1 MRYFEKKQSDWS
13 KKRLFRS
20 GFTLVELSLSMA
32 FIGVLSIII
41 VFVINGAVSSYRRGI
56 TLNLVNTVG
65 TEVTEEIKT
74 TVHKAP
80 MIMSFESLC
89 RGVYGDNCGNCEDN
103 KGAGLVAVSQ
113 KGDIYKGG
121 GEVFEGVPVY
131 GAVCLGNYS
140 YIWNSGYFF
149 NSDYE
154 VRTQDGNGTLGGLS
168 FEVKEDNT
176 FGSLPT
182 EIWGAEKGGRLLR
195 IKDEKRAVCRDLI
208 NLSGDD
214 LTPFSYF
221 GNEPLS
227 ETEPSGINDSIV
239 FESENNGNGNSNVF
253 DINEDMA
260 EILTNESK
268 VAVYGFDVET
278 PAIGDGT
285 LYNLSIT
292 LGTIDSGI
300 NINDENCKVSGGA
313 NDLDFCAINKF
324 NITALASGGR
334 KND

>member
-1 MRYFEKKQSDWS
+1 MMRYFKKKQSDWNE
-13 KKRLFRS
+13 KRLFRS

-89 RGVYGDNCGNCEDN
+89 RGVYGDDGENCKSNN
-103 KGAGLVAVSQ
+103 GAGLIAVSQ
-113 KGDIYKGG
+113 RGNIYKN
-121 GEVFEGVPVY
+121 EDIVFEDVPVY

-149 NSDYE
+149 NSEYE
-154 VRTQDGNGTLGGLS
+154 VKDRNSMKMSGLS
-168 FEVKEDNT
+168 FGV
-176 FGSLPT
+176 GIPPT
-182 EIWGAEKGGRLLR
+182 EIWGKEKGFGRLLR
-195 IKDEKRAVCRDLI
+195 IKDEKRAVCRNLI
-208 NLSGDD
+208 SPPGDV

-221 GNEPLS
+221 GNEPSS
-227 ETEPSGINDSIV
+227 ETESSDINDSIV

>member
-1 MRYFEKKQSDWS
+1 MRFFEKKQSDWS
-13 KKRLFRS
+13 KKRLFRG

-89 RGVYGDNCGNCEDN
+89 RGVYGDGNSKDKCLN
-103 KGAGLVAVSQ
+103 YNGAGLIAVSQ
-113 KGDIYKGG
+113 KGDIYKGD
-121 GEVFEGVPVY
+121 GEVFKDVPVY

-154 VRTQDGNGTLGGLS
+154 VKTQDGNGTLGKLS
-168 FEVKEDNT
+168 FEVKKDNSPGNSSMEDKW
-176 FGSLPT
+176 F
-182 EIWGAEKGGRLLR
+182 GRLLR
-195 IKDEKRAVCRDLI
+195 IKDEKRAVCRNLI
-208 NLSGDD
+208 SPPGDV

-221 GNEPLS
+221 GNEPSS
-227 ETEPSGINDSIV
+227 ETESSDINDSIL
-239 FESENNGNGNSNVF
+239 FEPDSNGF
-253 DINEDMA
+253 DIGEDVA

-292 LGTIDSGI
+292 LGTVDSGI

>member
-89 RGVYGDNCGNCEDN
+89 RGVYGDGSDKDKCLDYN
-103 KGAGLVAVSQ
+103 GAGLIAVSQ
-113 KGDIYKGG
+113 RGDIYKGG
-121 GEVFEGVPVY
+121 DRIFEGVPVY

-154 VRTQDGNGTLGGLS
+154 VEDRNSAEMNGLS
-168 FEVKEDNT
+168 FRVQDNSSGG
-176 FGSLPT
+176 FT
-182 EIWGAEKGGRLLR
+182 EIWGKEKGGRLLR

-208 NLSGDD
+208 NPPGDA
-214 LTPFSYF
+214 FSYF
-221 GNEPLS
+221 NNG
-227 ETEPSGINDSIV
+227 PSGAESSDINDSIL
-239 FESENNGNGNSNVF
+239 FTLDNGF
-253 DINEDMA
+253 DIGEDMA

>member
-89 RGVYGDNCGNCEDN
+89 RGVYGDGNGSDKGKCLNDN
-103 KGAGLVAVSQ
+103 GAGLIAVSQ

-121 GEVFEGVPVY
+121 DKVFEGVPVY

-154 VRTQDGNGTLGGLS
+154 VKDRNSVEMNGLS
-168 FEVKEDNT
+168 FRVQEYNSPGG
-176 FGSLPT
+176 FT

-208 NLSGDD
+208 NPPGGVSGS
-214 LTPFSYF
+214 FSYF
-221 GNEPLS
+221 SNNG
-227 ETEPSGINDSIV
+227 SGGAESRDINDSIL
-239 FESENNGNGNSNVF
+239 FKPDNDDNGF
-253 DINEDMA
+253 DIGEDLA

>member
-1 MRYFEKKQSDWS
+1 MMRYFEKKQFDWS

-89 RGVYGDNCGNCEDN
+89 SGVYGDNGGNCEDN
-103 KGAGLVAVSQ
+103 KGAGLIAVSQ

-121 GEVFEGVPVY
+121 GKVFEDVPVY

-154 VRTQDGNGTLGGLS
+154 VIPQNLDEASKGLS
-168 FEVKEDNT
+168 FGVKIGD
-176 FGSLPT
+176 SYT
-182 EIWGAEKGGRLLR
+182 EIWGTNEGFGRLLR
-195 IKDEKRAVCRDLI
+195 IKDEKRAVCRNLI
-208 NLSGDD
+208 SPPGGF
-214 LTPFSYF
+214 PASFSYF
-221 GNEPLS
+221 NNNNELS
-227 ETEPSGINDSIV
+227 EAESSDINDSIL
-239 FESENNGNGNSNVF
+239 FESENNGNGNSF
-253 DINEDMA
+253 DIGEDVA

>member
-1 MRYFEKKQSDWS
+1 MMRYFEKKQFDWS

-89 RGVYGDNCGNCEDN
+89 RGVYGDGNGKDKCLN
-103 KGAGLVAVSQ
+103 NNGAGLIAVSQ
-113 KGDIYKGG
+113 KGDIYKGVD
-121 GEVFEGVPVY
+121 EVFKGVPVY

-154 VRTQDGNGTLGGLS
+154 VKTQDGNGTLGKLS
-168 FEVKEDNT
+168 FGVKNGD
-176 FGSLPT
+176 SYT
-182 EIWGAEKGGRLLR
+182 EIWGMNEGFGRLLR

-208 NLSGDD
+208 NPPGGFPAS
-214 LTPFSYF
+214 FSYF
-221 GNEPLS
+221 DNE
-227 ETEPSGINDSIV
+227 ESGGAESHDINDSIL
-239 FESENNGNGNSNVF
+239 FESENNGNGF
-253 DINEDMA
+253 DIGEDVA

-300 NINDENCKVSGGA
+300 NINDESCKVSGGA

>member
-1 MRYFEKKQSDWS
+1 MRYFEKKQFDWS

-89 RGVYGDNCGNCEDN
+89 RGVYGDGSGKDKCLDYN
-103 KGAGLVAVSQ
+103 GAGLIAVSQ

-121 GEVFEGVPVY
+121 GKVFEGVPVY
-131 GAVCLGNYS
+131 GAACLGNYS

-154 VRTQDGNGTLGGLS
+154 VRTRGGGGVLGKLS
-168 FEVKEDNT
+168 FEVKIGN
-176 FGSLPT
+176 SYT
-182 EIWGAEKGGRLLR
+182 EIWGTNEGFGRLLR
-195 IKDEKRAVCRDLI
+195 IKDEKRAVCRNLI
-208 NLSGDD
+208 NLSGDG
-214 LTPFSYF
+214 LTTFSYF
-221 GNEPLS
+221 DS
-227 ETEPSGINDSIV
+227 EAESSDINNSIL
-239 FESENNGNGNSNVF
+239 FTLDNGF
-253 DINEDMA
+253 DIGEDVA

>member
-1 MRYFEKKQSDWS
+1 MRYFKKKQSDWS

-80 MIMSFESLC
+80 MIMSFKSLC
-89 RGVYGDNCGNCEDN
+89 SGVYGNNGSDCENN
-103 KGAGLVAVSQ
+103 KGAGLIAVSQ
-113 KGDIYKGG
+113 KGDIYKN
-121 GEVFEGVPVY
+121 EDIVFEDVPVY

-154 VRTQDGNGTLGGLS
+154 VKTQDGNGTLGGLS
-168 FEVKEDNT
+168 FGVKEDNRP
-176 FGSLPT
+176 GSPPT
-182 EIWGAEKGGRLLR
+182 EIWGTNEGFGRLLR
-195 IKDEKRAVCRDLI
+195 IKDEKRAVCRNLI
-208 NLSGDD
+208 NPPGGFPAS
-214 LTPFSYF
+214 FSYF
-221 GNEPLS
+221 SNEG
-227 ETEPSGINDSIV
+227 SGGAGSRDINDSIV
-239 FESENNGNGNSNVF
+239 FESENNGNGF
-253 DINEDMA
+253 DIGEDVA

>member
-1 MRYFEKKQSDWS
+1 MRYFEKKQFDWS

-89 RGVYGDNCGNCEDN
+89 RGVYGDNGGNCEDN
-103 KGAGLVAVSQ
+103 KGAGLIAVSQ
-113 KGDIYKGG
+113 MGDIYKGG

-195 IKDEKRAVCRDLI
+195 IKDEKRAVCRNLI
-208 NLSGDD
+208 NLSGDG
-214 LTPFSYF
+214 LTSFSYF
-221 GNEPLS
+221 SS
-227 ETEPSGINDSIV
+227 EVESSDINDSIL
-239 FESENNGNGNSNVF
+239 FTLENGF
-253 DINEDMA
+253 DIGEDVA

-300 NINDENCKVSGGA
+300 NINDESCKVSGGA

>member
-1 MRYFEKKQSDWS
+1 MRYFEKKQFDWS

-89 RGVYGDNCGNCEDN
+89 RGVYGDGSGKGKCLDYN
-103 KGAGLVAVSQ
+103 GAGLIAVSQ
-113 KGDIYKGG
+113 IGNIYKN
-121 GEVFEGVPVY
+121 EDIIFEDVPVY

-149 NSDYE
+149 NSDYKVKLQNLDE
-154 VRTQDGNGTLGGLS
+154 ASMGLS
-168 FEVKEDNT
+168 FGVKEDNRP
-176 FGSLPT
+176 GSPLK
-182 EIWGAEKGGRLLR
+182 EIWEKEKAGRLLR
-195 IKDEKRAVCRDLI
+195 VKDEKRAVCRDLI
-208 NLSGDD
+208 NLSGDG
-214 LTPFSYF
+214 LTSFSYF
-221 GNEPLS
+221 NS
-227 ETEPSGINDSIV
+227 EAESSDINDSIL
-239 FESENNGNGNSNVF
+239 FTLDNGF
-253 DINEDMA
+253 DIGEDVA

>member
-89 RGVYGDNCGNCEDN
+89 SGVYGDYSGNCKGN
-103 KGAGLVAVSQ
+103 NGAGLIAVSQ
-113 KGDIYKGG
+113 MGDIYKGG

-154 VRTQDGNGTLGGLS
+154 VRTRGGGRVLGKLS
-168 FEVKEDNT
+168 FEVKIGD
-176 FGSLPT
+176 SYT
-182 EIWGAEKGGRLLR
+182 EIWGTNEGFGRLLR
-195 IKDEKRAVCRDLI
+195 IKDAKRAVCRDLI
-208 NLSGDD
+208 NLSGDG

-221 GNEPLS
+221 NNGVSDEAQSSN
-227 ETEPSGINDSIV
+227 IKDSIT
-239 FESENNGNGNSNVF
+239 FTSENNGDDNGNGF

-278 PAIGDGT
+278 PAVGDGT